1 MEMVSEAKELPR
13 RRLIY
18 GVLYL
23 LLLIFPFKAGPYW
36 TDVATF
42 FGIYVL
48 LGLSLNIIVGE
59 VGLFNM
65 GHAAFY
71 ALGPILPAFSILSG
85 DTHHLAA
92 AGKRSSRRRFRL
104 YPHQAHHSL
113 AGRLSAHRHHWAE

>member
-48 LGLSLNIIVGE
+48 LGLAKYHRRR

-65 GHAAFY
+65 GHAAFPLEGLY
-71 ALGPILPAFSILSG
+71 YRHSQYCLGIPTIVLPVSG
-85 DTHHLAA
+85 LV
-92 AGKRSSRRRFRL
+92 AGGFRL

-113 AGRLSAHRHHWAE
+113 AATICSSSPLG